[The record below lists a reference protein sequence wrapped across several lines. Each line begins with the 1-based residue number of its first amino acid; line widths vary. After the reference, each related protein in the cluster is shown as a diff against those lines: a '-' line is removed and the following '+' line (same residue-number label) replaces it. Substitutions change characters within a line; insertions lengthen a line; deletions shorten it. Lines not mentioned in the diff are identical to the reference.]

1 MIVARIRM
9 IIIWMEKRRY
19 LRIKVDIIKNI
30 LGNGWDGDMSS
41 RGK

>member
-30 LGNGWDGDMSS
+30 LGNGWDVNGRDIY
-41 RGK
+41 